1 MKFRMIL
8 TAALTALTL
17 VGSQMALPS
26 SVAADATGEISG
38 KLTGNK
44 KYFRDAIVYV
54 VKAPGQHK
62 APAKPVEMDQVNHKF
77 IPGVL
82 PVVRGA
88 TVRFLNADNEAHNVF
103 SPDNEKYDLGN
114 WTKGEHRDYTFKKEG
129 VYTQLCKLHPSM
141 IGYVVVL
148 QNPYFA
154 QVDKSDGSFRIRNV
168 PAGKY
173 QVKAWQARG
182 EGGPVEF
189 VVEAAAKVEEKAQTD
204 IPIARRQH

>member
-1 MKFRMIL
+1 MQFRAIL
-8 TAALTALTL
+8 TAALTALT
-17 VGSQMALPS
+17 VVAAQMAVPS
-26 SVAADATGEISG
+26 QVAAEDTGDISG
-38 KLTGNK
+38 KLSGNK

-54 VKAPGQHK
+54 EKAPGQHK
-62 APAKPVEMDQVNHKF
+62 SPAKPVDMDQRNHKF
-77 IPGVL
+77 VPAVL
-82 PVVRGA
+82 PVVRGS
-88 TVRFLNADNEAHNVF
+88 TVSFLNNDHEAHNVF

-114 WTKGEHRDYTFKKEG
+114 WTAGESRDYTFKQLG

-154 QVDKSDGSFRIRNV
+154 HVDSSDGSFRIRDV
-168 PAGKY
+168 PPGKY

-182 EGGPVEF
+182 EGGPVEV
-189 VVEAAAKVEEKAQTD
+189 VVEAAEKAQVD